1 MSDAAVAAEA
11 KRTPS
16 SLLADFVVGLRFDEI
31 PPEVVESAKL
41 RFLDI
46 LGICVAAREEG
57 GPQAVRAVA
66 NSWGGSDQ
74 AETIGWGDRLPAAS
88 AALVNGTLAHS
99 LDFDDTHHEV
109 RIHAST
115 VVIPTAIAAA
125 QKAGLSGEEFLAA
138 SVAGFEALIHLGLVA
153 PARPHERGLHATSL
167 FGVLSA
173 AAIAGRA
180 FGLDAN
186 ATARAIGVA
195 GSQASGL
202 RESYLGEA
210 TDTKAL
216 HAGWASHAG
225 VLAAELASHGFTG
238 PRSVLEGRFG
248 FYNAFVSPDPWD
260 IDRLT
265 EGLGKEW
272 KTPEI
277 VYKLFPCGSLIHG
290 CIDAALILREK
301 HEPDLDEIEEV
312 VCVVSPGMVSTV
324 CEPVEQ
330 KLNPE
335 SGYQA
340 KFSMQYAVAAALID
354 GNVTRASFEDE
365 RVEDPRLHSL
375 LQRVR
380 YETDES
386 LPFPKKYPGW
396 IRVKLRGG
404 SWIEERTPNSPGSPE
419 KPATREDIV
428 RKFLGNIEGILSADA
443 GQEVVERVMN
453 TQQERSIDKIV
464 ELCRAG

>member
-1 MSDAAVAAEA
+1 MSEPAVTVDQKTASA
-11 KRTPS
+11 T
-16 SLLADFVVGLRFDEI
+16 LADWVVGLRYEEI
-31 PPEVVESAKL
+31 PEEVRESAKMRL
-41 RFLDI
+41 LDI
-46 LGICVAAREEG
+46 LGICVAAREEV
-57 GPQAVRAVA
+57 GPQAVRAVVKE
-66 NSWGGSDQ
+66 WGGNHQ
-74 AETIGWGDRLPAAS
+74 AESIGWGDPLPAAN

-125 QKAGLSGEEFLAA
+125 QKAGLSGKEFLTTA
-138 SVAGFEALIHLGLVA
+138 VAGFEALVHIGLVA

-167 FGVLSA
+167 CGTLA
-173 AAIAGRA
+173 AAALAGRA
-180 FGLDAN
+180 LGLDADK
-186 ATARAIGVA
+186 TARAIGVS

-210 TDTKAL
+210 TDTKGL

-225 VLAAELASHGFTG
+225 ILAAQLASYGFTG

-248 FYNAFVSPDPWD
+248 FYNAFVSPDSWD
-260 IDRLT
+260 IERLT
-265 EGLGKEW
+265 SGLGRDW

-290 CIDAALILREK
+290 CIDAALELRNE
-301 HEPDLDEIEEV
+301 HRPAPEEIEEI

-324 CEPVEQ
+324 CEPREQ
-330 KLNPE
+330 KLNPQ

-340 KFSMQYAVAAALID
+340 KFSMQYAVATALLD
-354 GNVTRASFEDE
+354 GNVTRDSFEDE
-365 RVEDPRLHSL
+365 RVRDSRLRAL

-380 YETDES
+380 YETDDS

-396 IRVKLRGG
+396 VRVRLDNGEWLEK
-404 SWIEERTPNSPGSPE
+404 RTPNSPGSPE
-419 KPATREDIV
+419 KPATREDIT
-428 RKFLGNIEGILSADA
+428 RKFEGNTRGVITEDA
-443 GQEVVERVMN
+443 RKEVIDRVMGIEE
-453 TQQERSIDKIV
+453 ERSIDQIV
-464 ELCRAG
+464 ELCRADQ